1 MSQIVNDS
9 AWSEMEQL
17 AQQDPDP
24 HHVRPEQPELDL
36 YTIPSHSSW
45 FLWDEIHDTER
56 IYLKEFFDGSSFSRT
71 PKIYKEY
78 RDFII
83 NKYREDP
90 SKRLTFTEVRKS
102 LVGDV
107 NLLHRVFL
115 FLEKW
120 GLINLGASS
129 GDEDGSEVLVEEG
142 SNVKIE
148 EGVPNGIRVVAMP
161 NSIKPIT
168 AQATLKNKTEPV
180 DNGVKLPPLSSYT
193 DLFADLMKQKE
204 LVCGNCGDRC
214 TSGYYKCTE
223 GDFLNCTKCFQNES
237 YGENKS
243 VEGYTFI
250 ESIQDSG
257 HHEAVW
263 NESETLLLLESVMK
277 YGDDWELVAQNV
289 PTKTKLDCI
298 AKLIELPLGE
308 ILGSATHKKVNS
320 KDVNGNLN
328 SSKQVESIS
337 SENQEIVN
345 TGEQQ
350 DEKTHVGEQNG
361 DTVEHEPPLKRQ
373 RIDPLSSLGGSLM
386 KQVALLSTEVGHH
399 ITAAA
404 AEAAVTALCE
414 EISCP
419 RELFY
424 GDDDS
429 VTNELQTLISDTE
442 RVLEVEDSKME
453 GGPTQSDNHGK
464 PVEKDDIPLTL
475 RVRTAV
481 ATALGAAAAR
491 AKLLADQEEREIEHL
506 VATIVGSEMKKLHC
520 KIKHFEDLEVMMKKK
535 HAEME
540 EMEDILLEERINV
553 LQQAFTA
560 GIPRWKDHPI
570 VKS

>member
-1 MSQIVNDS
+1 
-9 AWSEMEQL
+9 MEQ
-17 AQQDPDP
+17 QPD
-24 HHVRPEQPELDL
+24 HVRPEQPELDL

-90 SKRLTFTEVRKS
+90 SRRLTFTEVRKS

-107 NLLHRVFL
+107 NLLRRVFL

-120 GLINLGASS
+120 GLINFGASS
-129 GDEDGSEVLVEEG
+129 SGGDEDGSEVVVEEG
-142 SNVKIE
+142 SKVKTE

-168 AQATLKNKTEPV
+168 AQATTGNNKKEPV
-180 DNGVKLPPLSSYT
+180 HYGVKLPPLTSYT
-193 DLFADLMKQKE
+193 NHFADLIKQKE

-214 TSGYYKCTE
+214 PSGSGYYKYTK
-223 GDFLNCTKCFQNES
+223 GDFLICTKCFKNES

-243 VEGYTFI
+243 VEDYTFI
-250 ESIQDSG
+250 ESNQDSA

-289 PTKTKLDCI
+289 PTKNKLDCI

-308 ILGSATHKKVNS
+308 ILGSASATNKKVNS
-320 KDVNGNLN
+320 NDVNGNLN
-328 SSKQVESIS
+328 SSKQVELIS
-337 SENQEIVN
+337 SENEEIVK

-350 DEKTHVGEQNG
+350 DEKINEGEQNG
-361 DTVEHEPPLKRQ
+361 DTVEHVPPLKRQ
-373 RIDPLSSLGGSLM
+373 RIDSLSGLGGSLM
-386 KQVALLSTEVGHH
+386 KKVALLSTEVGPH

-419 RELFY
+419 KELFY

-429 VTNELQTLISDTE
+429 VTNELHTRIPDTE
-442 RVLEVEDSKME
+442 RVLEVEDAMME
-453 GGPTQSDNHGK
+453 GGPTQSDNQGK
-464 PVEKDDIPLTL
+464 SVEKDDIPLTL
-475 RVRTAV
+475 QVRTAV

-491 AKLLADQEEREIEHL
+491 AKLLADQEEREMEHL
-506 VATIVGSEMKKLHC
+506 VATIIGTEMKKLNC

-540 EMEDILLEERINV
+540 EMEEILLEERIDV
-553 LQQAFTA
+553 LQKAFTA
-560 GIPRWKDHPI
+560 GIPRWKDHPS